1 MKLDT
6 ARPKRQIALVIVLFI
21 HGLVFLGGFCVLGVV
36 GTVMALS
43 PNSEPNRLH
52 RAPDPDEVARGQLW
66 FSGHIEELRPGR
78 TDKGE
83 LRPADPWHGCSMRAQ
98 RYRSGKNSGWYD
110 DGPVYSYGSAL
121 VVSDEKFTLGRSV
134 EVQLHR
140 FPVGGRDMLTN
151 AQAIEMLPTASPT
164 TGTFRYVRDCFS
176 APWEVTVDGQ
186 ASSDGVLQ
194 PIPGRV
200 LAMVETRDARVSRL
214 GTDAML
220 CSLGPLA
227 FAGGFAWLALFLSVL
242 RTPTHL
248 SNVFGAALTKGLPGS
263 PVAVAMPFVG
273 LALGVTSYLMLFHS
287 LAPIVLYVL
296 AFSAFGVVLRWHAR
310 AVALRVRLRV
320 VLTGVEVSGVTA
332 AWGTLSRP
340 GGEPGELGPPV
351 IATEVYELTSKGA
364 LSSKIHTYVEPDP
377 FTVTH
382 DDVCSTC
389 DGSSSNFFGE
399 CTQDNED
406 GHDVRGSR
414 YGGPTFTRN
423 RYGVRVTRM
432 PAGSEIV
439 LVGPS
444 AQGADSR
451 APAAEDYRGSGTARF
466 YRRDGAARVV
476 VFQGTRDLLRTY
488 IGRDLTTFRVYRVF
502 LGLWLTGALSTL
514 ALAAKYT
521 LFR

>member
-6 ARPKRQIALVIVLFI
+6 ARPKRQIALVIVLFL
-21 HGLVFLGGFCVLGVV
+21 HGLVFLGGFCALGVV
-36 GTVMALS
+36 GTVTALS
-43 PNSEPNRLH
+43 PNSEQNRFH

-66 FSGHIEELRPGR
+66 FSGRIEELRPGR

-110 DGPVYSYGSAL
+110 EGSIYSYGSAL
-121 VVSDEKFTLGRSV
+121 ITSDETFTRGSSV
-134 EVQLHR
+134 EVPLHR
-140 FPVGGRDMLTN
+140 FPIGTRDILTSQE
-151 AQAIEMLPTASPT
+151 ALAMLPTASPT
-164 TGTFRYVRDCFS
+164 TDKFHYVRDCFS
-176 APWEVTVDGQ
+176 VGWEVTVDGRL
-186 ASSDGVLQ
+186 SSDGVLE

-200 LAMVETRDARVSRL
+200 PAFVETRDARVSRL
-214 GTDAML
+214 GADAML

-248 SNVFGAALTKGLPGS
+248 SNIFGAALNRGLPGS
-263 PVAVAMPFVG
+263 AVAVAMPFVG

-287 LAPIVLYVL
+287 IAPIVIYVL

-310 AVALRVRLRV
+310 AVALRVRLQV
-320 VLTGVEVSGVTA
+320 VLTGVEVLGVTA

-340 GGEPGELGPPV
+340 GGAPGELGPPV
-351 IATEVYELTSKGA
+351 TATEVYQ
-364 LSSKIHTYVEPDP
+364 LSSKGVFGTKLHTYVEPDP

-389 DGSSSNFFGE
+389 DGSSGNFFGE
-399 CTQDNED
+399 CTQENED
-406 GHDVRGSR
+406 GHDVQGSR
-414 YGGPTFTRN
+414 YGGPAFTSN

-432 PAGSEIV
+432 QAGSDVV

-488 IGRDLTTFRVYRVF
+488 IDRDLTTLRIYRAF
-502 LGLWLTGALSTL
+502 QCLWLAGAIATL
-514 ALAAKYT
+514 ALGARYT
-521 LFR
+521 LFH